1 MIKVSIYRTDK
12 EQVKAK
18 GRNAWVNMVFMGGYT
33 EAVRAYCERLAEED
47 GIIDPLIE
55 VVES

>member
-1 MIKVSIYRTDK
+1 MIKVSIYRTDEK
-12 EQVKAK
+12 QIKAK
-18 GRNAWVNMVFMGGYT
+18 GRNAWVNMVFMGDYT
-33 EAVRAYCERLAEED
+33 NAIKAYCERLAEED

>member
-1 MIKVSIYRTDK
+1 MIKVSIYRTNE
-12 EQVKAK
+12 EQIKAK
-18 GRNAWVNMVFMGGYT
+18 GRNAWTNMTFMGGYT
-33 EAVRAYCERLAEED
+33 KVIKAYCERLAEDD